1 MLHANLIS
9 VVLLYHLALVSH
21 NCWILQNLFSLFQ
34 WRLKSFRKSKF
45 YTVKMSNPID
55 IGTWTPWYYDLSTWN
70 IVKLYHHYEIL
81 WIQNIFY
88 KLWKV
93 FLQTIWFDLI
103 YCYHFLSISFK
114 CCVSIK
120 LHAHCIKL
128 EEYSDHFLDMK
139 SFFWLKRLLIIIKAC
154 E

>member
-45 YTVKMSNPID
+45 YTVKISNPIN
-55 IGTWTPWYYDLSTWN
+55 IGTWTPWSYDRLTSLWN
-70 IVKLYHHYEIL
+70 IMITRYIS
-81 WIQNIFY
+81 Y
-88 KLWKV
+88 KFWK
-93 FLQTIWFDLI
+93 FFFQTIWFDLI

-120 LHAHCIKL
+120 LHVHCIKL

-139 SFFWLKRLLIIIKAC
+139 RVFWLKRLLIIIKAC